1 MEHIC
6 FVQVVKNPT
15 CQSMPSASATKS
27 QLAANLLD
35 FFSYIVPIKIF
46 FTFPYGA
53 L

>member
-6 FVQVVKNPT
+6 FFQVVKNPT
-15 CQSMPSASATKS
+15 CQSMPSASETKS

-35 FFSYIVPIKIF
+35 FFSYIVPIKII